1 MELPASRQAPASA
14 HAVTALAGVRASLS
28 EGCGARLSPGFTT
41 LMSLV
46 TEPHNTMTANANFPP
61 ILVFDAVS
69 GEYRDPSDSADT
81 TAKIDAPTRTVLVT
95 GGD

>member
-1 MELPASRQAPASA
+1 
-14 HAVTALAGVRASLS
+14 
-28 EGCGARLSPGFTT
+28 
-41 LMSLV
+41 MSLV